1 MADACF
7 PMVRSLTS
15 IESEAFIWVDVDFGG
30 HADCDT
36 DPQSALEAVRW
47 YCREKGYK
55 HFLRVRF
62 RPSPPSYKDNGIYT
76 FVLRD
81 ASTARLWR
89 DVVKDPN
96 LDPPGLTID
105 RNGTPEP
112 FTVPRNKRRQPS
124 LKTLH
129 AVLQDEDNGGPWII
143 SNKSLEKISE
153 EKIKRLIQKRRDKTH
168 AGTGDVT
175 GSGGGGGGGDGA
187 LSSQTAITSSPTNQP
202 AAAASAGS
210 PPAASASSEAGMTP
224 QDTTPRPSP
233 CTTPGTTQRQRAK
246 QPSQSDSQFARSGSG
261 ERSFLALPS
270 QAHDSSVQAFGG
282 GGAGGG
288 GAGGLTSGSDSSR
301 EPEGDRTDGS
311 SAKKAKTT
319 HHRATSACAGQA
331 EERVAGM
338 GSSLQS
344 QASTL
349 TYVDQ
354 PEPGEPELFPL
365 AVHDL
370 DMQTSPPFD
379 DWDRARALALPLLCG
394 DDWYGVAPELAAK
407 AAIKAITTFLR
418 DHLEVDCLRVR

>member
-1 MADACF
+1 MMGNPWPAGLTRRFDKKESSAFVWMEFNCGVDGGERLRVLREHF
-7 PMVRSLTS
+7 RKDRYVHFLSVQWRITGKRYRYGFRVDMESKAQEIHKVLRELRGDQVKDFSLGS
-15 IESEAFIWVDVDFGG
+15 KINNGGEMSWV
-30 HADCDT
+30 
-36 DPQSALEAVRW
+36 L
-47 YCREKGYK
+47 KGY
-55 HFLRVRF
+55 LVRDDQLG
-62 RPSPPSYKDNGIYT
+62 YLTDEKI
-76 FVLRD
+76 D
-81 ASTARLWR
+81 ALVAGSGVGVEDEGG
-89 DVVKDPN
+89 DVVP
-96 LDPPGLTID
+96 T
-105 RNGTPEP
+105 GT
-112 FTVPRNKRRQPS
+112 S
-124 LKTLH
+124 
-129 AVLQDEDNGGPWII
+129 
-143 SNKSLEKISE
+143 
-153 EKIKRLIQKRRDKTH
+153 
-168 AGTGDVT
+168 
-175 GSGGGGGGGDGA
+175 GSGAGGGGGSS
-187 LSSQTAITSSPTNQP
+187 LSSSQTVITSSPTNQP
-202 AAAASAGS
+202 AAAAIAGS

-233 CTTPGTTQRQRAK
+233 CTTPGTTQRQRLK

-261 ERSFLALPS
+261 ARSFLALPS

-394 DDWYGVAPELAAK
+394 DDWYGVAPELAAN